1 MHGRPHFTSLE
12 CAHDMTGKPQT
23 RASSNNHPKTILVPI
38 DFSAASKEAF
48 SRAIALAGERSRIIL
63 LHVVAPSAEGD
74 LSPAKTAGASGQ
86 RLTAFWKAN
95 GAGSPFVHSQLRIG
109 TPFRE
114 ILKCA
119 EENKAEMIVLAV
131 HDATALGAAL
141 GLGHTV
147 DRVTR
152 YAPCPVLL
160 VRERSGSPDRAK
172 ALI

>member
-1 MHGRPHFTSLE
+1 
-12 CAHDMTGKPQT
+12 MTRKAQT
-23 RASSNNHPKTILVPI
+23 QAGSDNHPKTILVPI
-38 DFSAASKEAF
+38 DFSAASKDAF
-48 SRAIALAGERSRIIL
+48 RHATALAGETSRVIL
-63 LHVVAPSAEGD
+63 LHVVAPSADGD
-74 LSPAKTAGASGQ
+74 LSPEKTAGASGQ

-119 EENKAEMIVLAV
+119 EENKAEIIVLAV
-131 HDATALGAAL
+131 HDSTLLGAAL

-147 DRVTR
+147 DRVSR

-160 VRERSGSPDRAK
+160 VRERSGSAERAK